1 MPGIPAA
8 AMGTRSPRAPSH
20 PRLNLIS
27 SDCELLIRAPSD
39 RRSLFSVCDAIR
51 AVISTACEWCTIMP
65 CMKSTFAGDRGGS
78 VALVDG
84 GSVLLGLPGAP
95 CCTTTGFAGSVC
107 PAHIPDKM
115 PAEAT
120 EHAEALARNLPHSIK
135 DSLAE

>member
-8 AMGTRSPRAPSH
+8 ARETALPRATS
-20 PRLNLIS
+20 RRRINLIS

-95 CCTTTGFAGSVC
+95 GCTTPRFAGPVR
-107 PAHIPDKM
+107 PPHYPNQT
-115 PAEAT
+115 PPHPT
-120 EHAEALARNLPHSIK
+120 QHPQALTPT
-135 DSLAE
+135 